1 LPEKKINPENSRE
14 ASKAAFYLKKWE
26 ETKTELEGHEGLL
39 KLSIKELRK
48 TYDDLLASQK
58 QLYQSDK
65 LATIGIMTAGIIHEV
80 GNPLTFIDS
89 NTQFLKDSME
99 KLTRYVKAQGKL
111 EDISE
116 LPKLKEKF
124 QVDENLKGI
133 EGYLH
138 DMMVGTDRMCKI
150 VEDLKTFAHARPDK
164 FVEADIHSILEG
176 VLSMVRVKMKNRI
189 ELKKE
194 FGNVPPLMCNSQ
206 QLGQV
211 FINLLINASDA
222 IEGKGII
229 ALKTFAKS
237 GQIVVRVSD
246 TGSGIPDKVKKKMF
260 DPLFTTKEVG
270 KGTGL
275 GLSISVDIIKNH
287 KGTIEVDSVVGK
299 GTTFTITLPISVQEE
314 SHG

>member
-1 LPEKKINPENSRE
+1 LPKKRANPENL
-14 ASKAAFYLKKWE
+14 ADTSKAEFYRKKWE
-26 ETKTELEGHEGLL
+26 ETKIELEGHEGLL
-39 KLSIKELRK
+39 KLSMNDLRK
-48 TYDDLLASQK
+48 TYDDLLASQT

-65 LATIGIMTAGIIHEV
+65 LATIGLMTAGIIHEV

-89 NTQFLKDSME
+89 NIQFLKDSME
-99 KLTRYVKAQGKL
+99 KINQYMRDLRELKDL
-111 EDISE
+111 EQ
-116 LPKLKEKF
+116 LPQLKEKY

-133 EGYLH
+133 KGFIH
-138 DMMVGTDRMCKI
+138 DMTEGTERMCKI
-150 VEDLKTFAHARPDK
+150 VEDLKTFAHARPDTFIK
-164 FVEADIHSILEG
+164 GDIHAILEG

-194 FGNVPPLMCNSQ
+194 FGKTSPIMCNSQ

-222 IEGKGII
+222 IEGKGAIT
-229 ALKTFAKS
+229 LRTVAKS
-237 GQIVVRVSD
+237 GQNIIQLID

-275 GLSISVDIIKNH
+275 GLSISADIIKNH
-287 KGTIEVDSVVGK
+287 KGTIEVDSEVGK
-299 GTTFTITLPISVQEE
+299 GTTFTITLPAST
-314 SHG
+314 